1 MHINFDN
8 VDKRGYTKRD
18 GTDKLFFFKNPSD
31 NTEKDTCMLFMVN
44 MSDSVIIATI
54 AERNEEHDTT
64 VPVYTLCFSIID
76 STTET
81 DISNFFKASELFFKL
96 YKSDFKESAYD
107 DEYNKLVKDSNLSI
121 TIINVNSF
129 IDKLESDESKKEPK
143 KRVVK
148 VVSDPNDLFDDKDGF
163 PIVIIA
169 ITGFKEISIYKDGTV
184 LFDMPRG
191 YGEDESVTS
200 DMNAIFKAISNFIRR
215 MGVLDLFITD
225 EDKRSSFAQ
234 HLKSLCSEIVDNI
247 SNAEE
252 DLEVNV

>member
-1 MHINFDN
+1 MNINFDN
-8 VDKRGYTKRD
+8 VNKIGYTKRD

-44 MSDSVIIATI
+44 VLDNIIVATI

-64 VPVYTLCFSIID
+64 VPIYTLCLSITD
-76 STTET
+76 NMTEI

-96 YKSDFKESAYD
+96 YKSDFKESRYD
-107 DEYNKLVKDSNLSI
+107 DEYNKLVKDSNLDIS
-121 TIINVNSF
+121 IINVNTF
-129 IDKLESDESKKEPK
+129 IDKLESGEAK

-148 VVSDPNDLFDDKDGF
+148 VVSDPNDIFDDKDGF

-169 ITGFKEISIYKDGTV
+169 ITGLKEISIYKDGTV

-191 YGEDESVTS
+191 YGDDEGVTS

-215 MGVLDLFITD
+215 MGVLDLFTTD

-234 HLKSLCSEIVDNI
+234 HLKSLCSDIVDSI
-247 SNAEE
+247 SNAEG

>member
-1 MHINFDN
+1 MNINFDN
-8 VDKRGYTKRD
+8 VNKIGYTKRD

-44 MSDSVIIATI
+44 VLDNIIVATI

-64 VPVYTLCFSIID
+64 VPIYTLCLSITD
-76 STTET
+76 NMTEI

-96 YKSDFKESAYD
+96 YKSDFKESRYD
-107 DEYNKLVKDSNLSI
+107 DEYNKLVKDSNLDIS
-121 TIINVNSF
+121 IINVNTF
-129 IDKLESDESKKEPK
+129 IDKLESGEAK

-148 VVSDPNDLFDDKDGF
+148 VISDPNDIFDDKDGF

-191 YGEDESVTS
+191 YGDDKDVTS

-215 MGVLDLFITD
+215 MGVLDLFTTD

-234 HLKSLCSEIVDNI
+234 HLKSLCSEIVDSI

-252 DLEVNV
+252 DMEVTV